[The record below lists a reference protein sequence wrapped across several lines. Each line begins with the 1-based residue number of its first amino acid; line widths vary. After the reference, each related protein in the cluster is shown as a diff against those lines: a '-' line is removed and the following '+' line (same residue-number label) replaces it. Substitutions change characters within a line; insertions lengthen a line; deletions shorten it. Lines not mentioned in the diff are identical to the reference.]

1 MSHKQRSSDYQLHK
15 LIDKCLVIVFK
26 EKRSKKCEDQNSKIP
41 LVDGTPLFEQFID
54 ENKECYWN
62 PHLEESINNIR
73 HLGLIQ
79 PHSLLIGGRD
89 IYIETI
95 RAAWSRRVLR
105 APGSLVISKVGK
117 LIWSYWTTLN
127 CKTFIT
133 LQKIKCSKKLD
144 IFVLHMRE
152 YWQLY

>member
-1 MSHKQRSSDYQLHK
+1 MSHKQRSNDYQLHK

-26 EKRSKKCEDQNSKIP
+26 EKRSKKYEDQNSKIP
-41 LVDGTPLFEQFID
+41 LGDETSLFEQFID

-73 HLGLIQ
+73 HLGFIQ

-117 LIWSYWTTLN
+117 LICSQWKTLHR
-127 CKTFIT
+127 KTFT
-133 LQKIKCSKKLD
+133 ALHKIEWVPRKW
-144 IFVLHMRE
+144 IFCFTHA
-152 YWQLY
+152 